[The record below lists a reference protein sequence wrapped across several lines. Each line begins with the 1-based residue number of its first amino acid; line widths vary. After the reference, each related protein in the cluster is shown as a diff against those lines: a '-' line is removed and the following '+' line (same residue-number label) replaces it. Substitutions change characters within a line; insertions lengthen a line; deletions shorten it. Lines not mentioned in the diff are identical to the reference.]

1 MVRNRDRKRAVWGAG
16 GCVMGM
22 GDGRKATYQ
31 WLSPK
36 NKDEYR
42 RMSSQVSTW
51 EGQTQDRVRFE
62 ERVNCSKSYYN

>member
-1 MVRNRDRKRAVWGAG
+1 MVRPRDRKRAAWGG
-16 GCVMGM
+16 GGRVMGM

-42 RMSSQVSTW
+42 MSSQVSTW

-62 ERVNCSKSYYN
+62 ERVHCSKSYYN